1 MNEIKKLISDCF
13 PLTTTLE
20 EMDLQ
25 LSKVR
30 SGKGK
35 FEVHRTSVE
44 EFLRQFYW
52 NIIALQ
58 CCVSFCSTI

>member
-25 LSKVR
+25 LSKVS

-44 EFLRQFYW
+44 DKFKWILTLRSSKTLESSQRH
-52 NIIALQ
+52 
-58 CCVSFCSTI
+58 